1 MISYHSGIQ
10 ALRKFKVNT
19 LNERIKS
26 LIPNLNLI
34 GTEYIHFI
42 ESEKELSLSKKK
54 TLFKLLNYAS
64 EVDLK
69 NSKYRVTISPRIGTV
84 SPWSSKAS
92 DICRLCGLSTVS
104 RIERG
109 INYHFDRIIN
119 AQELV
124 TILELVMDK
133 MTESHLKDINDSD
146 VLFSELKPNEFNSID
161 ILSHGKSAITQANT
175 ELGLALSESEIN
187 YLFESFIAIERNP
200 RDIELMMFAQANSE
214 HCRHKIFN
222 ADWTIDS
229 EKQAIS
235 LFGMIK
241 NTYKQNP
248 EGLLSVYS
256 DNSAVMNGY
265 DSKYFEANENGV
277 YQTSVAEKA
286 VLMKVETHNH
296 PTAIAPN
303 PGAATG
309 SGGEI
314 RDEGATGIGSKPKAG
329 LCGFS
334 VSNLKLPN
342 SIQPWEINYGK
353 PNQIASALEIMID
366 APIGAASFNNEF
378 GRPNTCGYFRTYE
391 QKTKNDDVRGYHKPI
406 MLAGGI
412 GNIKKNHVE
421 KGLISDGDKIIV
433 LGGPA
438 MLIGLGGGAASSI
451 GSGDQNESLDFAS
464 VQRAN
469 PEMQRRAQEVI
480 NACTNLGNNNP
491 IVSIHDIGAGGL
503 SNGIPELVND
513 SKKGAKLQ
521 LRSIPNDELKM
532 TPLEIWCNESQ
543 ERYVIAIKEE
553 SIALFDEICLK
564 ERAPYAVLGSATE
577 DRHLLLEDSH
587 FNNKPIDIA
596 MSLLFG
602 SSPKTHKDVKSLPN
616 IENEF
621 NPNNISINDAIN
633 RLLKLPTV
641 ASKNFLITIA
651 DRTVTG
657 LIARDQMI
665 GPWQVPVADCAISLS
680 DFDGY
685 QGEAMSIG
693 EKTPISLINAA
704 AAARMSVGEALT
716 NLLSAYIEDI
726 SHINLSANWMC
737 ASGHPGEDAKLYEAV
752 KSIGMELCPQLGL
765 TIPVGKDSMS
775 MKSSWRENDKD
786 KSVTA
791 PLSLIISAFSKT
803 PDARLQMTPLLNRGV
818 NSELYLVDLGLGKNR
833 MGGSSLAQVF
843 NQIGNTA
850 PDLDDPVLFAK
861 FFSIMNSLNKKNL
874 VSAFHDR
881 SDGGAFISL
890 VEMAFASQCGLDI
903 SVSDLFTDLFNE
915 ELGCII
921 QVSDNNKMT
930 VLNELAKI
938 GLKEHIKSIAKI
950 NSTDEIVIYHED
962 VKVFQSKRN
971 NLQELWSST
980 SYQISKLRDN
990 PECAES
996 ENLEIS
1002 KTSNGLK
1009 VSTSFDINEIISTP
1023 YLNRSVRPKIAIL
1036 REQGINGHI
1045 EMAAA
1050 FSKAGFEATD
1060 VHMSQIL
1067 SGQISL
1073 SKFKGLAACGGFSYG
1088 DVLGA
1093 GRGWANSI
1101 LLNDRAKDE
1110 FSKYFQRHDS
1120 FTLGVCNGCQMIS
1133 NLREIIPGTDDWPS
1147 FERNTSEQF
1156 EARFTGV
1163 KINHSKSIL
1172 FEGME
1177 GSIMP
1182 IAIAHGE
1189 GKATFKSNSPVNN
1202 ISMQYV
1208 DHSGKP
1214 SDTYPHNPN
1223 GSHNSA
1229 AAICD
1234 ETGRITIMMPHPE
1247 RVFRVIQNSW
1257 HPSDWEE
1264 RSPWM
1269 RMFENAREWIK

>member
-480 NACTNLGNNNP
+480 NACTSLGNNNP

-950 NSTDEIVIYHED
+950 NSTDEIVIYHEH

-1023 YLNRSVRPKIAIL
+1023 YLNRSIRPKIAIL

-1120 FTLGVCNGCQMIS
+1120 FTIGVCNGCQMIS

-1257 HPSDWEE
+1257 HPGDWEE

>member
-1 MISYHSGIQ
+1 MISFHTGIQ
-10 ALRKFKVNT
+10 ALRKFKVNS
-19 LNERIKS
+19 LNERFQA
-26 LIPNLNLI
+26 LFPDLELI

-42 ESEKELSLSKKK
+42 QSDKDLNQSNKKA
-54 TLFKLLNYAS
+54 LYKLLDYAP
-64 EVDLK
+64 EVNLV
-69 NSKYRVTISPRIGTV
+69 NSKHKITITPRIGTI
-84 SPWSSKAS
+84 SPWSSKAT
-92 DICRLCGLSTVS
+92 DICKLCGLSVVS

-109 INYHFDRIIN
+109 INYHFDRAVSAN
-119 AQELV
+119 ELV
-124 TILELVMDK
+124 SILELVMDK
-133 MTESHLKDINDSD
+133 MTESVLNDMNDSD
-146 VLFSELKPNEFNSID
+146 LLFNEFMPNKFDTID
-161 ILSHGKSAITQANT
+161 ILSQGKSAINRANN
-175 ELGLALSESEIN
+175 ELGLALSQSEIN
-187 YLFESFIAIERNP
+187 YLFDSFVAIERNP

-265 DSKYFEANENGV
+265 ASSYFEANEEGI
-277 YQTSVAEKA
+277 YQSSVAEKA

-296 PTAIAPN
+296 PTAIAPD

-314 RDEGATGIGSKPKAG
+314 RDEGATGRGSKPKTG

-334 VSNLKLPN
+334 VSNLKIPN
-342 SIQPWEINYGK
+342 SVQPWEKDYGK
-353 PNQIASALEIMID
+353 PSQISSALEIMID
-366 APIGAASFNNEF
+366 GPIGAASFNNEF

-391 QKTKNDDVRGYHKPI
+391 QKTNNGEGRGYHKPI

-412 GNIKKNHVE
+412 GNIKTNHVE

-451 GSGDQNESLDFAS
+451 GSGDQNESLDYAS

-469 PEMQRRAQEVI
+469 PEMQRRSQEVI
-480 NACTNLGNNNP
+480 TACTNLGEKNP

-521 LRSIPNDELKM
+521 LRSIPNDEFKM
-532 TPLEIWCNESQ
+532 SPLEIWCNESQ

-553 SIALFDEICLK
+553 SINLFDQICLK
-564 ERAPYAVLGSATE
+564 ERAPYAVLGSATD

-587 FNNKPIDIA
+587 FKNKPIDLK

-602 SSPKTHKDVKSLPN
+602 SSPKTHKDVESLPN
-616 IENEF
+616 IEKAF
-621 NPNNISINDAIN
+621 NPSNIELEDAIK
-633 RLLKLPTV
+633 RLLNLPTI

-651 DRTVTG
+651 DRSVTG

-680 DFDGY
+680 DYEGY

-693 EKTPISLINAA
+693 EKTPLSLINAA

-716 NLLSAYIEDI
+716 NLLGAYIEDI
-726 SHINLSANWMC
+726 NHINLSANWMC
-737 ASGHPGEDAKLYEAV
+737 ASGHPGEDAKLFEAV

-775 MKSSWRENDKD
+775 MKSSWSEDNEE

-803 PDARLQMTPLLNRGV
+803 PDARLQMTPLLSTEF
-818 NSELYLVDLGLGKNR
+818 NSELFLIDLGLGKNR

-843 NQIGNTA
+843 NQIGNEA
-850 PDLDDPVLFAK
+850 PDLDNPKLFAK
-861 FFSIMNSLNKKNL
+861 FFSAMNAFNKSGL
-874 VSAFHDR
+874 ISAFHDR
-881 SDGGAFISL
+881 SDGGALITL
-890 VEMAFASQCGLDI
+890 LEMAFASRCGLDI
-903 SVSDLFTDLFNE
+903 RVSDPIADLFNE

-921 QVSDNNKMT
+921 QVSNHNQAT
-930 VLNELAKI
+930 VLKELAKI
-938 GLKEHIKSIAKI
+938 GLKDHTKSIAKI
-950 NSTDEIVIYHED
+950 TDSDEIIIYHND
-962 VKVFQSKRN
+962 LKVYADRRD

-980 SYQISKLRDN
+980 SYQIAKLRDN
-990 PECAES
+990 PECAKS
-996 ENLEIS
+996 ENSELS
-1002 KTSNGLK
+1002 KTSSGLIT
-1009 VSTSFDINEIISTP
+1009 SPSFDINETITAP
-1023 YLNRSVRPKIAIL
+1023 YLNQGVKPKIAIL

-1050 FSKAGFEATD
+1050 FSKAGFEAND

-1067 SGQISL
+1067 SGEISL

-1101 LLNDRAKDE
+1101 LLNQRAKDE
-1110 FSKYFQRHDS
+1110 FSEYFIRNDS

-1133 NLREIIPGTDDWPS
+1133 NLQEIIPGTDNWPS

-1163 KINHSKSIL
+1163 KINHSNSIL
-1172 FEGME
+1172 FNGMQD
-1177 GSIMP
+1177 SVMP
-1182 IAIAHGE
+1182 VAIAHGE
-1189 GKATFKSNSPVNN
+1189 GRASFKSKLAENN
-1202 ISMQYV
+1202 ITMQYV
-1208 DHSGKP
+1208 DHSGN
-1214 SDTYPHNPN
+1214 SSQIYPHNPN
-1223 GSHNSA
+1223 GSENSA

-1234 ETGRITIMMPHPE
+1234 ESGRITIMMPHPE
-1247 RVFRVIQNSW
+1247 RVFRAVQNSW
-1257 HPSDWEE
+1257 HPNDWKE

-1269 RMFENAREWIK
+1269 RMFENARAWVN

>member
-1 MISYHSGIQ
+1 MISFHSGIQ
-10 ALRKFKVNT
+10 ALRKFKVNS
-19 LNERIKS
+19 LNERINV
-26 LIPNLNLI
+26 LIPNLELI
-34 GTEYIHFI
+34 GTEFIHFI
-42 ESEKELSLSKKK
+42 ESNKKLNQANKK
-54 TLFKLLNYAS
+54 TLDKLLNYS
-64 EVDLK
+64 PEVDLE
-69 NSKYRVTISPRIGTV
+69 NSNYKITIAPRIGTI
-84 SPWSSKAS
+84 SPWSSKAT
-92 DICRLCGLSTVS
+92 DICKLCGLSNIS
-104 RIERG
+104 RLERG
-109 INYHFDRIIN
+109 INYHFNRAIN
-119 AQELV
+119 AHELE
-124 TILELVMDK
+124 TLLGLIMDK
-133 MTESHLKDINDSD
+133 MTESHLKDNNDSYL
-146 VLFSELKPNEFNSID
+146 LFNELMPSELSTID
-161 ILSHGKSAITQANT
+161 ILSHGKSAITEANI
-175 ELGLALSESEIN
+175 ELGLALSQSEIN
-187 YLFESFIAIERNP
+187 YLFESFTKIKRNP

-229 EKQAIS
+229 EKKAIS

-265 DSKYFEANENGV
+265 ASSYFEANEKGV
-277 YQTSVAEKA
+277 YQNTVEEKA

-296 PTAIAPN
+296 PTAIAPD

-314 RDEGATGIGSKPKAG
+314 RDEGATGRGSKPKAG

-342 SIQPWEINYGK
+342 SIQPWEIDYGK
-353 PNQIASALEIMID
+353 PSQIASALEIMID
-366 APIGAASFNNEF
+366 GPIGAASFNNEF

-412 GNIKKNHVE
+412 GNIKKNHVK

-469 PEMQRRAQEVI
+469 PEMQRRSQEVI
-480 NACTNLGNNNP
+480 SACTNLGDKNP

-521 LRSIPNDELKM
+521 LRSIPNDEYKM
-532 TPLEIWCNESQ
+532 SPLEIWCNESQ

-553 SIALFDEICLK
+553 SISLFDEICKK
-564 ERAPYAVLGSATE
+564 ERAPYAVLGSASDE
-577 DRHLLLEDSH
+577 RHLLLEDSH
-587 FNNKPIDIA
+587 FNNKPIDLE
-596 MSLLFG
+596 MSILFG
-602 SSPKTHKDVKSLPN
+602 SSPKIYKDVKSIPN
-616 IENEF
+616 IEDAF
-621 NPNNISINDAIN
+621 NLKNIELGDAIN
-633 RLLKLPTV
+633 RLLNLPTI

-651 DRTVTG
+651 DRSVTG

-680 DFDGY
+680 DYEGY

-693 EKTPISLINAA
+693 EKTPLSLINAA
-704 AAARMSVGEALT
+704 SAARMSVGEALT

-726 SHINLSANWMC
+726 NHINLSANWMC
-737 ASGHPGEDAKLYEAV
+737 ASGHPGEDAKLFEAV
-752 KSIGMELCPQLGL
+752 ESIGMELCPQLGL

-775 MKSSWRENDKD
+775 MKSSWREGGKE

-803 PDARLQMTPLLNRGV
+803 PDARMQITPLLENELA
-818 NSELYLVDLGLGKNR
+818 SELFLVDLGLGRKR

-843 NQIGNTA
+843 NQIGNSA
-850 PDLDDPVLFAK
+850 PDLDDPALFSK
-861 FFSIMNSLNKKNL
+861 FFSLINTFNKEGL
-874 VSAFHDR
+874 ICAFHDR
-881 SDGGAFISL
+881 SDGGVMITL
-890 VEMAFASQCGLDI
+890 LEMAFASRCGLDI
-903 SVSDLFTDLFNE
+903 TVSDLINELFNE
-915 ELGCII
+915 ELGCVI
-921 QVSDNNKMT
+921 QVSNHNRET

-938 GLKEHIKSIAKI
+938 GLKEHTKSIAKI
-950 NSTDEIVIYHED
+950 NETDEIKIYLDDFE
-962 VKVFQSKRN
+962 VFKETRD
-971 NLQELWSST
+971 NLQKLWSST
-980 SYQISKLRDN
+980 SFQISKLRDN

-996 ENLEIS
+996 ENSELS
-1002 KTSNGLK
+1002 KNSNGLK
-1009 VSTSFDINEIISTP
+1009 ISPSFDINEIVTAP
-1023 YLNRSVRPKIAIL
+1023 YLDLGVKPKIAIL

-1067 SGQISL
+1067 SGEISL
-1073 SKFKGLAACGGFSYG
+1073 SRFKGLAACGGFSYG

-1101 LLNDRAKDE
+1101 LLNERAKDE
-1110 FSKYFQRHDS
+1110 FSKYFLRHDS

-1133 NLREIIPGTDDWPS
+1133 NLREIIPGTEDWPS

-1163 KINHSKSIL
+1163 KINNSKSIL
-1172 FEGME
+1172 FEGMQ
-1177 GSIMP
+1177 GSVLP

-1189 GKATFKSNSPVNN
+1189 GKATFKSKLPINK

-1208 DHSGKP
+1208 DHSGN
-1214 SDTYPHNPN
+1214 SSQVYPHNPN
-1223 GSHNSA
+1223 GSENAA

-1247 RVFRVIQNSW
+1247 RVFRTVQNSW
-1257 HPSDWEE
+1257 HPKDWKE

-1269 RMFENAREWIK
+1269 RMFENAREWIN

>member
-480 NACTNLGNNNP
+480 NACTSLGNNNP

-971 NLQELWSST
+971 YLQELWSST

-1257 HPSDWEE
+1257 HPGDWEE

>member
-1 MISYHSGIQ
+1 MISFHTGIQ
-10 ALRKFKVNT
+10 ALRKFKVNS
-19 LNERIKS
+19 LNERFQA
-26 LIPNLNLI
+26 LFPDLELI

-42 ESEKELSLSKKK
+42 QSDKDLNQSNKK
-54 TLFKLLNYAS
+54 TLYKLLDYAPG
-64 EVDLK
+64 VNLV
-69 NSKYRVTISPRIGTV
+69 NSKHKITITPRIGTI
-84 SPWSSKAS
+84 SPWSSKAT
-92 DICRLCGLSTVS
+92 DICKLCGLSVVS

-109 INYHFDRIIN
+109 INYHFDRPVSAN
-119 AQELV
+119 ELA

-133 MTESHLKDINDSD
+133 MTESVLNDMNDSD
-146 VLFSELKPNEFNSID
+146 LLFNEFMPNKFDTID
-161 ILSHGKSAITQANT
+161 ILSQGKSAINRANN
-175 ELGLALSESEIN
+175 ELGLALSQSEIN
-187 YLFESFIAIERNP
+187 YLFDSFVAIERNP

-265 DSKYFEANENGV
+265 ASSYFEANEEGI
-277 YQTSVAEKA
+277 YQSSVAEKA

-296 PTAIAPN
+296 PTAIAPD

-314 RDEGATGIGSKPKAG
+314 RDEGATGRGSKPKTG

-334 VSNLKLPN
+334 VSNLKIPN
-342 SIQPWEINYGK
+342 SVQPWEKDYGK
-353 PNQIASALEIMID
+353 PSQISSALEIMID
-366 APIGAASFNNEF
+366 GPIGAASFNNEF

-391 QKTKNDDVRGYHKPI
+391 QKTNNGEVRGYHKPI

-412 GNIKKNHVE
+412 GNIKTNHVE

-451 GSGDQNESLDFAS
+451 GSGDQNESLDYAS

-469 PEMQRRAQEVI
+469 PEMQRRSQEVI
-480 NACTNLGNNNP
+480 TACTNLGEKNP

-521 LRSIPNDELKM
+521 LRSIPNDEFKM
-532 TPLEIWCNESQ
+532 SPLEIWCNESQ

-553 SIALFDEICLK
+553 SINLFDQICLK
-564 ERAPYAVLGSATE
+564 ERAPYAVLGSATD

-587 FNNKPIDIA
+587 FKNKPIDLK

-602 SSPKTHKDVKSLPN
+602 SSPKTHKDVESLPN
-616 IENEF
+616 IEKAF
-621 NPNNISINDAIN
+621 NPSNIELEDAIK
-633 RLLKLPTV
+633 RLLNLPTI

-651 DRTVTG
+651 DRSVTG

-680 DFDGY
+680 DYEGY

-693 EKTPISLINAA
+693 EKTPLSLINAA

-716 NLLSAYIEDI
+716 NLLGAYIEDI
-726 SHINLSANWMC
+726 NHINLSANWMC
-737 ASGHPGEDAKLYEAV
+737 ASGHPGEDAKLFEAV

-775 MKSSWRENDKD
+775 MKSSWSEDNEE

-803 PDARLQMTPLLNRGV
+803 PDARLQMTPLLSTEL
-818 NSELYLVDLGLGKNR
+818 NSELFLIDLGLGKNR

-843 NQIGNTA
+843 NQIGNEA
-850 PDLDDPVLFAK
+850 PDLDNPKLFAK
-861 FFSIMNSLNKKNL
+861 FFSAMNAFNKSGL
-874 VSAFHDR
+874 ISAFHDR
-881 SDGGAFISL
+881 SDGGALITL
-890 VEMAFASQCGLDI
+890 LEMAFASRCGLDI
-903 SVSDLFTDLFNE
+903 RVSDPIADLFNE

-921 QVSDNNKMT
+921 QVSNHNQAT
-930 VLNELAKI
+930 VLKELAKI
-938 GLKEHIKSIAKI
+938 GLKDHTKSIAKI
-950 NSTDEIVIYHED
+950 TESDEIIIYHND
-962 VKVFQSKRN
+962 LKVYADRRD

-980 SYQISKLRDN
+980 SYQIAKLRDN
-990 PECAES
+990 PECTKS
-996 ENLEIS
+996 ENSELS
-1002 KTSNGLK
+1002 RTSSGLIN
-1009 VSTSFDINEIISTP
+1009 SPSFDINETITAP
-1023 YLNRSVRPKIAIL
+1023 YLNQGVKPKIAIL

-1050 FSKAGFEATD
+1050 FSKAGFEAND

-1067 SGQISL
+1067 SGEISL

-1101 LLNDRAKDE
+1101 LLNQRAKDE
-1110 FSKYFQRHDS
+1110 FSEYFLRNDS

-1133 NLREIIPGTDDWPS
+1133 NLQEIIPGTDNWPS

-1163 KINHSKSIL
+1163 KINHSNSIL
-1172 FEGME
+1172 FEGMQ
-1177 GSIMP
+1177 GSVMP

-1189 GKATFKSNSPVNN
+1189 GRASFKSKLAENN
-1202 ISMQYV
+1202 IIMQYV
-1208 DHSGKP
+1208 DHSGN
-1214 SDTYPHNPN
+1214 SSQIYPHNPN
-1223 GSHNSA
+1223 GSENAA

-1234 ETGRITIMMPHPE
+1234 ESGRITIMMPHPE
-1247 RVFRVIQNSW
+1247 RVFRAVQNSW
-1257 HPSDWEE
+1257 HPNDWKE

-1269 RMFENAREWIK
+1269 RMFENARAWIN

>member
-1 MISYHSGIQ
+1 MISFHTGIQ
-10 ALRKFKVNT
+10 ALRKFKVNS
-19 LNERIKS
+19 LNERFQA
-26 LIPNLNLI
+26 LFPDLELI

-42 ESEKELSLSKKK
+42 QSDKDLNQSKKK
-54 TLFKLLNYAS
+54 ALYKLLDYAPG
-64 EVDLK
+64 VNLV
-69 NSKYRVTISPRIGTV
+69 NSKHKITITPRIGTI
-84 SPWSSKAS
+84 SPWSSKAT
-92 DICRLCGLSTVS
+92 DICKLCGLSVVS

-109 INYHFDRIIN
+109 INYHFDRAVSAN
-119 AQELV
+119 ELA

-133 MTESHLKDINDSD
+133 MTESVLNDMNDSD
-146 VLFSELKPNEFNSID
+146 LLFNEFMPNKFDTID
-161 ILSHGKSAITQANT
+161 ILSQGKSAINRANN
-175 ELGLALSESEIN
+175 ELGLALSQSEIN
-187 YLFESFIAIERNP
+187 YLFDSFVAIERNP

-265 DSKYFEANENGV
+265 ASSYFEANEEGI
-277 YQTSVAEKA
+277 YQSSVAEKA

-296 PTAIAPN
+296 PTAIAPD

-314 RDEGATGIGSKPKAG
+314 RDEGATGRGSKPKTG

-334 VSNLKLPN
+334 VSNLKIPN
-342 SIQPWEINYGK
+342 SVQPWEKDYGK
-353 PNQIASALEIMID
+353 PSQISSALEIMID
-366 APIGAASFNNEF
+366 GPIGAASFNNEF

-391 QKTKNDDVRGYHKPI
+391 QKTNNGEVRGYHKPI

-412 GNIKKNHVE
+412 GNIKTNHVE
-421 KGLISDGDKIIV
+421 KGLISHGDKIIV

-451 GSGDQNESLDFAS
+451 GSGDQNESLDYAS

-469 PEMQRRAQEVI
+469 PEMQRRSQEVI
-480 NACTNLGNNNP
+480 TACTNLGEKNP

-521 LRSIPNDELKM
+521 LRSIPNDEFKM
-532 TPLEIWCNESQ
+532 SPLEIWCNESQ

-553 SIALFDEICLK
+553 SINLFDQICLK
-564 ERAPYAVLGSATE
+564 ERAPYAVLGSATD

-587 FNNKPIDIA
+587 FKNKPIDLK

-602 SSPKTHKDVKSLPN
+602 SSPKTHKDVESLPN
-616 IENEF
+616 IEKAF
-621 NPNNISINDAIN
+621 NPSNIELEDAIK
-633 RLLKLPTV
+633 RLLNLPTI

-651 DRTVTG
+651 DRSVTG

-680 DFDGY
+680 DYEGY

-693 EKTPISLINAA
+693 EKTPLSLINAA

-716 NLLSAYIEDI
+716 NLLGAYIEDI
-726 SHINLSANWMC
+726 NHINLSANWMC
-737 ASGHPGEDAKLYEAV
+737 ASGHPGEDAKLFEAV

-775 MKSSWRENDKD
+775 MKSSWSEDNEE

-803 PDARLQMTPLLNRGV
+803 PDARLQMTPLLSTEL
-818 NSELYLVDLGLGKNR
+818 NSELFLIDLGLGKNR

-843 NQIGNTA
+843 NQIGNEA
-850 PDLDDPVLFAK
+850 PDLDNPKLFAK
-861 FFSIMNSLNKKNL
+861 FFSAMNAFNKSGL
-874 VSAFHDR
+874 ISAFHDR
-881 SDGGAFISL
+881 SDGGALITL
-890 VEMAFASQCGLDI
+890 LEMAFASRCGLDI
-903 SVSDLFTDLFNE
+903 RVSDPIADLFNE

-921 QVSDNNKMT
+921 QVSNHNQAT
-930 VLNELAKI
+930 VLKELAKI
-938 GLKEHIKSIAKI
+938 GLKDHTKSIAKI
-950 NSTDEIVIYHED
+950 TESDEIIIYHND
-962 VKVFQSKRN
+962 LKVYADRRD
-971 NLQELWSST
+971 NLQGLWSST
-980 SYQISKLRDN
+980 SYQISKIRDN
-990 PECAES
+990 PECAKS
-996 ENLEIS
+996 ENSELS
-1002 KTSNGLK
+1002 KTSSGLIT
-1009 VSTSFDINEIISTP
+1009 SPSFDINETITAP
-1023 YLNRSVRPKIAIL
+1023 YLNQGVKPKIAIL

-1050 FSKAGFEATD
+1050 FSKAGFEAND

-1067 SGQISL
+1067 SGEISL

-1101 LLNDRAKDE
+1101 LLNQRAKDE
-1110 FSKYFQRHDS
+1110 FSEYFLRNDS

-1133 NLREIIPGTDDWPS
+1133 NLQEIIPGTDNWPS

-1163 KINHSKSIL
+1163 KINHSNSIL
-1172 FEGME
+1172 FNGMQD
-1177 GSIMP
+1177 SVMP
-1182 IAIAHGE
+1182 VAIAHGE
-1189 GKATFKSNSPVNN
+1189 GRASFKSKLAENN
-1202 ISMQYV
+1202 ITMQYV
-1208 DHSGKP
+1208 DHSGN
-1214 SDTYPHNPN
+1214 SSQIYPHNPN
-1223 GSHNSA
+1223 GSENA
-1229 AAICD
+1229 AAAVCD
-1234 ETGRITIMMPHPE
+1234 ESGRITIMMPHPE
-1247 RVFRVIQNSW
+1247 RVFRAVQNSW
-1257 HPSDWEE
+1257 HPNDWKE

-1269 RMFENAREWIK
+1269 RMFENARAWIN

>member
-1 MISYHSGIQ
+1 MISFHCGIQ
-10 ALRKFKVNT
+10 ALRKFKVNI
-19 LNERIKS
+19 LNERIKR
-26 LIPNLNLI
+26 LIPGLEII

-42 ESEKELSLSKKK
+42 ETDKELSQSNKK
-54 TLFKLLNYAS
+54 TLHKLLNYS
-64 EVDLK
+64 PEVDLE
-69 NSKYRVTISPRIGTV
+69 NSKHTITVAPRIGTI

-92 DICRLCGLSTVS
+92 DICKLCGLSVIS

-109 INYHFDRIIN
+109 INYHLNRTIN
-119 AQELV
+119 ANELL

-133 MTESHLKDINDSD
+133 MTESHLQNLSD
-146 VLFSELKPNEFNSID
+146 SELLFNELMPNEFITID
-161 ILSHGKSAITQANT
+161 ILGLGKSAINRANN
-175 ELGLALSESEIN
+175 ELGLALSQSEIN
-187 YLFESFIAIERNP
+187 YLFDSFTAIKRNP

-265 DSKYFEANENGV
+265 SSNYFEANEKGV
-277 YQTSVAEKA
+277 YQSSVGEKA

-296 PTAIAPN
+296 PTAIAPD

-314 RDEGATGIGSKPKAG
+314 RDEGATGRGSKPKTG

-342 SIQPWEINYGK
+342 SIQPWEIDYGK
-353 PNQIASALEIMID
+353 PSQIASALEIMID
-366 APIGAASFNNEF
+366 GPIGAASFNNEF

-391 QKTKNDDVRGYHKPI
+391 QETKNGDVRGYHKPI

-451 GSGDQNESLDFAS
+451 GSGDQNENLDFAS

-469 PEMQRRAQEVI
+469 PEMQRRSQEVI
-480 NACTNLGNNNP
+480 NACTNLGEKNP

-513 SKKGAKLQ
+513 STKGAKLQ

-532 TPLEIWCNESQ
+532 SPLEIWCNESQ
-543 ERYVIAIKEE
+543 ERYVIAIKDE
-553 SIALFDEICLK
+553 SIALFDEICIK
-564 ERAPYAVLGSATE
+564 ERAPYAVLGRATE

-587 FNNKPIDIA
+587 FNNKPIDLE

-602 SSPKTHKDVKSLPN
+602 SSPKTHKDVESLAN
-616 IENEF
+616 IEDAF
-621 NPNNISINDAIN
+621 NPINIELEDALN
-633 RLLKLPTV
+633 RLLNLPTI

-651 DRTVTG
+651 DRSVTG

-680 DFDGY
+680 DYLGY

-716 NLLSAYIEDI
+716 NLMGAFIEDI

-737 ASGHPGEDAKLYEAV
+737 ASGHPGEDAKLFEAV

-775 MKSSWRENDKD
+775 MKSSWREGDKE

-791 PLSLIISAFSKT
+791 PLSLIISAFSRT
-803 PDARLQMTPLLNRGV
+803 PDARLQITPLLTNNL
-818 NSELYLVDLGLGKNR
+818 NSELFLIDLGLGKNR

-843 NQIGNTA
+843 NQIGNET
-850 PDLDDPVLFAK
+850 PDLDDPALFAK
-861 FFSIMNSLNKKNL
+861 FFSAINTLNKEGL
-874 VSAFHDR
+874 VNAFHDR
-881 SDGGAFISL
+881 SDGGAL
-890 VEMAFASQCGLDI
+890 VTLLEMAFASRCGLDI
-903 SVSDLFTDLFNE
+903 RTSKLLYELFNE
-915 ELGCII
+915 ELGCVI
-921 QVSDNNKMT
+921 QVSNHNREK
-930 VLNELAKI
+930 VLNELEKA
-938 GLKEHIKSIAKI
+938 GLKEHTKSIAKI
-950 NSTDEIVIYHED
+950 NETDEIIIYQDDIE
-962 VKVFQSKRN
+962 VFKDQRV
-971 NLQELWSST
+971 NLQKVWSST
-980 SYQISKLRDN
+980 SYHISKLRDN
-990 PECAES
+990 PECAIS
-996 ENLEIS
+996 EHSELS

-1009 VSTSFDINEIISTP
+1009 ISPSFDINENISAP
-1023 YLNRSVRPKIAIL
+1023 YLNQGIKPKIAIL

-1050 FSKAGFEATD
+1050 FTKAGFEATD

-1067 SGQISL
+1067 SGEVSL
-1073 SKFKGLAACGGFSYG
+1073 SRFKGLAACGGFSYG

-1101 LLNDRAKDE
+1101 LLNHKAKDE
-1110 FSKYFQRHDS
+1110 FSEYFLRNDS

-1133 NLREIIPGTDDWPS
+1133 NLRDIIPGTENWPS

-1163 KINHSKSIL
+1163 RINNSKSL
-1172 FEGME
+1172 FFAGMQD
-1177 GSIMP
+1177 SVMP

-1189 GKATFKSNSPVNN
+1189 GKASFKSKLPENT

-1208 DHSGKP
+1208 DHSGNA
-1214 SDTYPHNPN
+1214 SQIYPHNPN
-1223 GSHNSA
+1223 GSENAA

-1234 ETGRITIMMPHPE
+1234 DTGRVTIMMPHPE
-1247 RVFRVIQNSW
+1247 RVFRAVQNSW
-1257 HPSDWEE
+1257 HPNNWDE

-1269 RMFENAREWIK
+1269 RMFDNAREWIK

>member
-1 MISYHSGIQ
+1 MISFHSGIQ

-19 LNERIKS
+19 LNERIKI
-26 LIPNLNLI
+26 LIPGLELI

-42 ESEKELSLSKKK
+42 ESDKGLGQSNKK
-54 TLFKLLNYAS
+54 TLHKLLNYS
-64 EVDLK
+64 PEVYFKD
-69 NSKYRVTISPRIGTV
+69 SKHTITVTPRIGTI

-92 DICRLCGLSTVS
+92 DICKLCGLTVIS

-109 INYHFDRIIN
+109 INYHLNRTIN
-119 AQELV
+119 AKELV
-124 TILELVMDK
+124 TLLELVMDK
-133 MTESHLKDINDSD
+133 MTESHLQNLSD
-146 VLFSELKPNEFNSID
+146 SELLFNELMPNEFNTID
-161 ILSHGKSAITQANT
+161 ILGLGKSAINKANN
-175 ELGLALSESEIN
+175 ELGLALSQSEIN
-187 YLFESFIAIERNP
+187 YLFDSFTAIERNP

-229 EKQAIS
+229 EKQALS

-241 NTYKQNP
+241 NTYKKNP

-265 DSKYFEANENGV
+265 SSNYFEANEKGV
-277 YQTSVAEKA
+277 YQSSVGEKA

-296 PTAIAPN
+296 PTAIAPD

-314 RDEGATGIGSKPKAG
+314 RDEGATGRGSKPKTG

-342 SIQPWEINYGK
+342 SIQPWEIDYGK
-353 PNQIASALEIMID
+353 PSQIASALEIMID
-366 APIGAASFNNEF
+366 GPIGAASFNNEF

-391 QKTKNDDVRGYHKPI
+391 QETKNGDVRGYHKPI

-451 GSGDQNESLDFAS
+451 GSGDQNENLDFAS

-469 PEMQRRAQEVI
+469 PEMQRRSQEVI
-480 NACTNLGNNNP
+480 NACTNLGDKNP

-513 SKKGAKLQ
+513 STKGAKLQ

-532 TPLEIWCNESQ
+532 SPLEIWCNESQ
-543 ERYVIAIKEE
+543 ERYVIAIKDE
-553 SIALFDEICLK
+553 SIALFDEICIK

-587 FNNKPIDIA
+587 FNNKPIDLE

-602 SSPKTHKDVKSLPN
+602 SSPKTHKDVESLAN
-616 IENEF
+616 IEDAF
-621 NPNNISINDAIN
+621 NPINIELEDALN
-633 RLLKLPTV
+633 RLLNLPTI

-651 DRTVTG
+651 DRSVTG

-680 DFDGY
+680 DYLGY

-716 NLLSAYIEDI
+716 NLMGAFIEDI

-737 ASGHPGEDAKLYEAV
+737 ASGHPGEDAKLFEAV

-775 MKSSWRENDKD
+775 MKSSWREGDKE

-791 PLSLIISAFSKT
+791 PLSLIISAFSRT
-803 PDARLQMTPLLNRGV
+803 PDARLQITPLLTNNL
-818 NSELYLVDLGLGKNR
+818 NSELFLIDLGLGKNR

-843 NQIGNTA
+843 NQIGNET
-850 PDLDDPVLFAK
+850 PDLDDPALFAK
-861 FFSIMNSLNKKNL
+861 FFSVINTLNKEGL
-874 VSAFHDR
+874 VNAFHDR
-881 SDGGAFISL
+881 SDGGAL
-890 VEMAFASQCGLDI
+890 VTLLEMAFASRCGLDI
-903 SVSDLFTDLFNE
+903 RTSKLLYELFNE
-915 ELGCII
+915 ELGCVI
-921 QVSDNNKMT
+921 QVSNHNREK
-930 VLNELAKI
+930 VLNELEKA
-938 GLKEHIKSIAKI
+938 GLKEHTKSIAKI
-950 NSTDEIVIYHED
+950 NETDEIIIYQDDIE
-962 VKVFQSKRN
+962 VFKDQRV
-971 NLQELWSST
+971 NLQKVWSST
-980 SYQISKLRDN
+980 SYHISKLRDN
-990 PECAES
+990 PESALSEYSELSES
-996 ENLEIS
+996 
-1002 KTSNGLK
+1002 SNGLK
-1009 VSTSFDINEIISTP
+1009 ISPTFDINENISAP
-1023 YLNRSVRPKIAIL
+1023 YLNQGIKPKIAIL

-1050 FSKAGFEATD
+1050 FTKAGFDATD

-1067 SGQISL
+1067 SGEVSL
-1073 SKFKGLAACGGFSYG
+1073 SRFKGLAACGGFSYG

-1101 LLNDRAKDE
+1101 LLNHKAKDE
-1110 FSKYFQRHDS
+1110 FSEYFLRNDS

-1133 NLREIIPGTDDWPS
+1133 NLRDIIPGTADWPS

-1163 KINHSKSIL
+1163 RINNSKSL
-1172 FEGME
+1172 FFAGMQ
-1177 GSIMP
+1177 GSVMP

-1189 GKATFKSNSPVNN
+1189 GKASFKSKLPENT

-1208 DHSGKP
+1208 DHSGNA
-1214 SDTYPHNPN
+1214 SQIYPHNPN
-1223 GSHNSA
+1223 GSENAA

-1234 ETGRITIMMPHPE
+1234 DTGRVTIMMPHPE
-1247 RVFRVIQNSW
+1247 RVFRAVQNSW
-1257 HPSDWEE
+1257 HPNNWDE

-1269 RMFENAREWIK
+1269 RMFDNAREWIK

>member
-1 MISYHSGIQ
+1 MISFHTGIQ
-10 ALRKFKVNT
+10 ALRKFKVNS
-19 LNERIKS
+19 LNERIQA
-26 LIPNLNLI
+26 LISDLEII

-42 ESEKELSLSKKK
+42 QSDKDLNQSNKKSLY
-54 TLFKLLNYAS
+54 KLLDYAP
-64 EVDLK
+64 EVNLV
-69 NSKYRVTISPRIGTV
+69 NSKHKITITPRIGTI
-84 SPWSSKAS
+84 SPWSSKAT
-92 DICRLCGLSTVS
+92 DICKLCGLTVVS

-109 INYHFDRIIN
+109 INYHFDRAVSAN
-119 AQELV
+119 ELA

-133 MTESHLKDINDSD
+133 MTESVLNDMNDSD
-146 VLFSELKPNEFNSID
+146 LLFNEFMPNKFDTID
-161 ILSHGKSAITQANT
+161 IFSQGKSAINRANN
-175 ELGLALSESEIN
+175 ELGLALSQSEIN
-187 YLFESFIAIERNP
+187 YLFDSFVAIERNP

-265 DSKYFEANENGV
+265 ASSHFEANEEGI
-277 YQTSVAEKA
+277 YQSSVAEKA

-296 PTAIAPN
+296 PTAIAPD

-314 RDEGATGIGSKPKAG
+314 RDEGATGRGSKPKTG

-334 VSNLKLPN
+334 VSNLKIPN
-342 SIQPWEINYGK
+342 SVQPWEIDYGK
-353 PNQIASALEIMID
+353 PSQISSALEIIID
-366 APIGAASFNNEF
+366 GPIGAASFNNEF

-391 QKTKNDDVRGYHKPI
+391 QKTNNGEVRGYHKPI

-412 GNIKKNHVE
+412 GNIKTNHVE
-421 KGLISDGDKIIV
+421 KGLISNGDKIIV

-451 GSGDQNESLDFAS
+451 GSGDQNESLDYAS

-469 PEMQRRAQEVI
+469 PEMQRRSQEVI
-480 NACTNLGNNNP
+480 TACTNLGEKNP

-521 LRSIPNDELKM
+521 LRSIPNDEFKM
-532 TPLEIWCNESQ
+532 SPLEIWCNESQ

-553 SIALFDEICLK
+553 SMNLFDQICLK
-564 ERAPYAVLGSATE
+564 ERAPYAVLGSATD

-587 FNNKPIDIA
+587 FKNKPIDLK

-602 SSPKTHKDVKSLPN
+602 SSPKTHKDVESLPN
-616 IENEF
+616 IEKAF
-621 NPNNISINDAIN
+621 NPSNIELEDAIK
-633 RLLKLPTV
+633 RLLNLPTI

-651 DRTVTG
+651 DRSVTG

-680 DFDGY
+680 DYEGY
-685 QGEAMSIG
+685 QGEVMSIG
-693 EKTPISLINAA
+693 EKTPLSLINAA
-704 AAARMSVGEALT
+704 AASRMSVGEALT
-716 NLLSAYIEDI
+716 NLLGAYIEDI
-726 SHINLSANWMC
+726 NHINLSANWMC
-737 ASGHPGEDAKLYEAV
+737 ASGHPGEDAKLFEAV

-775 MKSSWRENDKD
+775 MKSSWNEDNKE

-803 PDARLQMTPLLNRGV
+803 PDARLQMTPLLSTEL
-818 NSELYLVDLGLGKNR
+818 NSELFLIDLGLGKNR

-843 NQIGNTA
+843 NQIGNEA
-850 PDLDDPVLFAK
+850 PDLDNPKLFAK
-861 FFSIMNSLNKKNL
+861 FFSAMNTFNKSGL
-874 VSAFHDR
+874 ISAFHDR
-881 SDGGAFISL
+881 SDGGVLITL
-890 VEMAFASQCGLDI
+890 LEMSFASRCGLDI
-903 SVSDLFTDLFNE
+903 RVSDPITDLFNE

-921 QVSDNNKMT
+921 QVTNHHQAT
-930 VLNELAKI
+930 VLKELSKI
-938 GLKEHIKSIAKI
+938 GLKDHTKSIAKI
-950 NSTDEIVIYHED
+950 NGSDEIIIYHND
-962 VKVFQSKRN
+962 LKVYEARRD

-980 SYQISKLRDN
+980 SYQISKIRDN
-990 PECAES
+990 PECAKS
-996 ENLEIS
+996 ENSELS
-1002 KTSNGLK
+1002 KTTSGLIT
-1009 VSTSFDINEIISTP
+1009 SPSFDINETITAP
-1023 YLNRSVRPKIAIL
+1023 YINQGVKPKIAIL

-1050 FSKAGFEATD
+1050 FSKAGFEAND

-1067 SGQISL
+1067 SGEISL

-1101 LLNDRAKDE
+1101 LLNQRAKDE
-1110 FSKYFQRHDS
+1110 FSEYFLRNDS

-1133 NLREIIPGTDDWPS
+1133 NLQEIIPGTDNWPS

-1163 KINHSKSIL
+1163 KINHSNSIL
-1172 FEGME
+1172 FTGMQD
-1177 GSIMP
+1177 SVMP
-1182 IAIAHGE
+1182 VAIAHGE
-1189 GKATFKSNSPVNN
+1189 GRASFKSKLAEDN
-1202 ISMQYV
+1202 ITMQYV
-1208 DHSGKP
+1208 DHFGNS
-1214 SDTYPHNPN
+1214 SQIYPHNPN
-1223 GSHNSA
+1223 GSENAA

-1234 ETGRITIMMPHPE
+1234 ESGRITIMMPHPE
-1247 RVFRVIQNSW
+1247 RVFRAVQNSW
-1257 HPSDWEE
+1257 HPNDWKE

-1269 RMFENAREWIK
+1269 RMFENARAWIN

>member
-1 MISYHSGIQ
+1 MISFHTGIQ
-10 ALRKFKVNT
+10 ALRKFKVNS
-19 LNERIKS
+19 LNERIQA
-26 LIPNLNLI
+26 LFPDLELI

-42 ESEKELSLSKKK
+42 QSDKDLNQSNKKA
-54 TLFKLLNYAS
+54 LYKLLDYAP
-64 EVDLK
+64 EVNLV
-69 NSKYRVTISPRIGTV
+69 NSKHKITITPRIGTI
-84 SPWSSKAS
+84 SPWSSKAT
-92 DICRLCGLSTVS
+92 DICKLCGLSVVS

-109 INYHFDRIIN
+109 INYHFDRAVSAN
-119 AQELV
+119 ELA

-133 MTESHLKDINDSD
+133 MTESVLNDMNDSD
-146 VLFSELKPNEFNSID
+146 LLFNEFMPNKFDTID
-161 ILSHGKSAITQANT
+161 ILSQGKSAINRANN
-175 ELGLALSESEIN
+175 ELGLALSQSEIN
-187 YLFESFIAIERNP
+187 YLFDSFVAIERNP

-265 DSKYFEANENGV
+265 ASSYFEANEEGI
-277 YQTSVAEKA
+277 YQSSVAEKA

-296 PTAIAPN
+296 PTAIAPD

-314 RDEGATGIGSKPKAG
+314 RDEGATGRGSKPKTG

-334 VSNLKLPN
+334 VSNLKIPN
-342 SIQPWEINYGK
+342 SVQPWEKDYGK
-353 PNQIASALEIMID
+353 PSQISSALEIMID
-366 APIGAASFNNEF
+366 GPIGAASFNNEF

-391 QKTKNDDVRGYHKPI
+391 QKTNNGEVRGYHKPI

-412 GNIKKNHVE
+412 GNIKTNHVE

-451 GSGDQNESLDFAS
+451 GSGDQNESLDYAS

-469 PEMQRRAQEVI
+469 PEMQRRSQEVI
-480 NACTNLGNNNP
+480 TACTNLGEKNP

-521 LRSIPNDELKM
+521 LRSIPNDEFKM
-532 TPLEIWCNESQ
+532 SPLEIWCNESQ

-553 SIALFDEICLK
+553 SINLFDQICLK
-564 ERAPYAVLGSATE
+564 ERAPYAVLGSATD

-587 FNNKPIDIA
+587 FKNKPIDLK

-602 SSPKTHKDVKSLPN
+602 SSPKTHKDVESLPN
-616 IENEF
+616 IEKAF
-621 NPNNISINDAIN
+621 NPSNIELEDAIK
-633 RLLKLPTV
+633 RLLNLPTI

-651 DRTVTG
+651 DRSVTG

-680 DFDGY
+680 DYEGY

-693 EKTPISLINAA
+693 EKTPLSLINAA

-716 NLLSAYIEDI
+716 NLLGAYIEDI
-726 SHINLSANWMC
+726 NHINLSANWMC
-737 ASGHPGEDAKLYEAV
+737 ASGHPGEDAKLFEAV

-775 MKSSWRENDKD
+775 MKSSWSEDNEE

-803 PDARLQMTPLLNRGV
+803 PDARLQMTPLLSTEL
-818 NSELYLVDLGLGKNR
+818 NSELFLIDLGLGKNR

-843 NQIGNTA
+843 NQIGNEA
-850 PDLDDPVLFAK
+850 PDLDNPKLFAK
-861 FFSIMNSLNKKNL
+861 FFSAMNAFNKSGL
-874 VSAFHDR
+874 ISAFHDR
-881 SDGGAFISL
+881 SDGGALITL
-890 VEMAFASQCGLDI
+890 LEMAFASRCGLDI
-903 SVSDLFTDLFNE
+903 RVSDPIADLFNE

-921 QVSDNNKMT
+921 QVSNHNQAT
-930 VLNELAKI
+930 VLKELAKI
-938 GLKEHIKSIAKI
+938 GLKDHTKSIAKI
-950 NSTDEIVIYHED
+950 TESDEIIIYHND
-962 VKVFQSKRN
+962 LKVYADRRD

-980 SYQISKLRDN
+980 SYQISKIRDN
-990 PECAES
+990 PECAKS
-996 ENLEIS
+996 ENSELS
-1002 KTSNGLK
+1002 RTSSGLIT
-1009 VSTSFDINEIISTP
+1009 SPSFDINETITAP
-1023 YLNRSVRPKIAIL
+1023 YLNQGVKPKIAIL

-1050 FSKAGFEATD
+1050 FSKAGFEAND

-1067 SGQISL
+1067 SGEISL

-1101 LLNDRAKDE
+1101 LLNQRAKDE
-1110 FSKYFQRHDS
+1110 FSEYFLRNDS

-1133 NLREIIPGTDDWPS
+1133 NLQEIIPGTDNWPS

-1163 KINHSKSIL
+1163 KINHSNSIL
-1172 FEGME
+1172 FNGMQD
-1177 GSIMP
+1177 SVMP
-1182 IAIAHGE
+1182 VAIAHGE
-1189 GKATFKSNSPVNN
+1189 GRASFKSKLAENN
-1202 ISMQYV
+1202 ITMQYV
-1208 DHSGKP
+1208 DHSGN
-1214 SDTYPHNPN
+1214 SSQIYPHNPN
-1223 GSHNSA
+1223 GSENAA

-1234 ETGRITIMMPHPE
+1234 ESGRITIMMPHPE
-1247 RVFRVIQNSW
+1247 RVFRAVQNSW
-1257 HPSDWEE
+1257 HPNDWKE

-1269 RMFENAREWIK
+1269 RMFENARAWIN

>member
-1 MISYHSGIQ
+1 MISFHTGIQ
-10 ALRKFKVNT
+10 ALRKFKVNS
-19 LNERIKS
+19 LNERFQALFPDLK
-26 LIPNLNLI
+26 LI

-42 ESEKELSLSKKK
+42 QSDKDLNQSNKKA
-54 TLFKLLNYAS
+54 LYKLLDYAPG
-64 EVDLK
+64 VKLV
-69 NSKYRVTISPRIGTV
+69 NSKHKITITPRIGTI
-84 SPWSSKAS
+84 SPWSSKAT
-92 DICRLCGLSTVS
+92 DICKLCGLSVVS

-109 INYHFDRIIN
+109 INYHFDRAVN
-119 AQELV
+119 VNELA

-133 MTESHLKDINDSD
+133 MTESVLNDMNDSD
-146 VLFSELKPNEFNSID
+146 LLFNEFMPNKFDTID
-161 ILSHGKSAITQANT
+161 ILSQGKSAINRANN
-175 ELGLALSESEIN
+175 ELGLALSQSEIN
-187 YLFESFIAIERNP
+187 YLFDSFVAIERNP

-265 DSKYFEANENGV
+265 ASCYFEANEEGI
-277 YQTSVAEKA
+277 YQSSVAEKA

-296 PTAIAPN
+296 PTAIAPD

-314 RDEGATGIGSKPKAG
+314 RDEGATGRGSKPKTG

-334 VSNLKLPN
+334 VSNLKIPN
-342 SIQPWEINYGK
+342 SVQPWEKDYGK
-353 PNQIASALEIMID
+353 PSQISSALEIMID
-366 APIGAASFNNEF
+366 GPIGAASFNNEF

-391 QKTKNDDVRGYHKPI
+391 QKTNNGEVRGYHKPI

-412 GNIKKNHVE
+412 GNIKTNHVE

-451 GSGDQNESLDFAS
+451 GSGDQNESLDYAS

-469 PEMQRRAQEVI
+469 PEMQRRSQEVI
-480 NACTNLGNNNP
+480 TACTNLGEKNP

-521 LRSIPNDELKM
+521 LRSIPNDEFKM
-532 TPLEIWCNESQ
+532 SPLEIWCNESQ

-553 SIALFDEICLK
+553 SINLFDQICLK
-564 ERAPYAVLGSATE
+564 ERAPYAVLGSATD

-587 FNNKPIDIA
+587 FKNKPIDLK

-602 SSPKTHKDVKSLPN
+602 SSPKTHKDVESLPN
-616 IENEF
+616 IEKAF
-621 NPNNISINDAIN
+621 NPSNIELEDAIK
-633 RLLKLPTV
+633 RLLNLPTI

-651 DRTVTG
+651 DRSVTG

-680 DFDGY
+680 DYEGY

-693 EKTPISLINAA
+693 EKTPLSLINAA

-716 NLLSAYIEDI
+716 NLLGAYIEDI
-726 SHINLSANWMC
+726 NHINLSANWMC
-737 ASGHPGEDAKLYEAV
+737 ASGHPGEDAKLFEAV

-775 MKSSWRENDKD
+775 MKSSWSEDNEE

-803 PDARLQMTPLLNRGV
+803 PDARLQMTPLLSTEL
-818 NSELYLVDLGLGKNR
+818 NSELFLIDLGLGKNR

-843 NQIGNTA
+843 NQIGNET
-850 PDLDDPVLFAK
+850 PDLDNPKLFAK
-861 FFSIMNSLNKKNL
+861 FFSAMNAFNKSGL
-874 VSAFHDR
+874 ISAFHDR
-881 SDGGAFISL
+881 SDGGALITL
-890 VEMAFASQCGLDI
+890 LEMAFASRCGLDI
-903 SVSDLFTDLFNE
+903 RVSDPIADLFNE

-921 QVSDNNKMT
+921 QVSNHNQAT
-930 VLNELAKI
+930 VLKELAKI
-938 GLKEHIKSIAKI
+938 GLKDHTKSIAKI
-950 NSTDEIVIYHED
+950 TESDEIIIYHND
-962 VKVFQSKRN
+962 LKVYANRRD

-980 SYQISKLRDN
+980 SYQIAKLRDN
-990 PECAES
+990 PECAKS
-996 ENLEIS
+996 ENSELS
-1002 KTSNGLK
+1002 RTSSGLIN
-1009 VSTSFDINEIISTP
+1009 SPSFDINETITAP
-1023 YLNRSVRPKIAIL
+1023 YLNQGVKPKIAIL

-1050 FSKAGFEATD
+1050 FSKAGFEAND

-1067 SGQISL
+1067 SGEISL

-1101 LLNDRAKDE
+1101 LLNQRAKDE
-1110 FSKYFQRHDS
+1110 FSEYFLRNDS

-1133 NLREIIPGTDDWPS
+1133 NLQEIIPGTDNWPS

-1163 KINHSKSIL
+1163 KINHSNSIL
-1172 FEGME
+1172 FNGMQD
-1177 GSIMP
+1177 SVMP
-1182 IAIAHGE
+1182 VAIAHGE
-1189 GKATFKSNSPVNN
+1189 GRASFKSKLAENN
-1202 ISMQYV
+1202 ITMQYV
-1208 DHSGKP
+1208 DHSGN
-1214 SDTYPHNPN
+1214 SSQIYPHNPN
-1223 GSHNSA
+1223 GSENAA

-1234 ETGRITIMMPHPE
+1234 ESGRITIMMPHPE
-1247 RVFRVIQNSW
+1247 RVFRAVQNSW
-1257 HPSDWEE
+1257 HPNDWKE

-1269 RMFENAREWIK
+1269 RMFENARAWIN